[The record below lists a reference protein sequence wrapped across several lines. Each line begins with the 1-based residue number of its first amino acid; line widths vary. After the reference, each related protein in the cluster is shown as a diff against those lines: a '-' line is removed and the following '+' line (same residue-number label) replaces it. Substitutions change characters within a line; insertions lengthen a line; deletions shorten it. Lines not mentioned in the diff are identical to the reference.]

1 MARSPLLGR
10 RIHITG
16 SIAADPAIAAPADV
30 EAARRLVQLLVPELV
45 RRGANLLIPVDREP
59 TRADG
64 QPICFDW
71 LVWEALH
78 GSIASR
84 AAGAPAPLAI
94 AVQHYKSED
103 QVPAN
108 KAALW
113 DALRASPLVRIE
125 NAAH

>member
-1 MARSPLLGR
+1 MARSPLFGR

-16 SIAADPAIAAPADV
+16 SIAADPAIATPEDV
-30 EAARRLVQLLVPELV
+30 EAARRLVQLLIPELV
-45 RRGANLLIPVDREP
+45 RRGANFVIPVDREP

-78 GSIASR
+78 GSVASR
-84 AAGAPAPLAI
+84 PANTPAPLAI
-94 AVQHYKSED
+94 AVQHHKSED

-113 DALRASPLVRIE
+113 DTLRA
-125 NAAH
+125 